1 MIKIFGITRP
11 AIKLIMRNM
20 LRALM
25 EKVYNI
31 KEQMNINRKIK
42 PLRKN
47 QKGMPEIKNSVTEI
61 NNAFDRLTKEQKKY
75 LK

>member
-1 MIKIFGITRP
+1 
-11 AIKLIMRNM
+11 
-20 LRALM
+20 
-25 EKVYNI
+25 
-31 KEQMNINRKIK
+31 MNINRKIK

-61 NNAFDRLTKEQKKY
+61 NNAFDRFTKEQKKY